1 MRVDAQPALI
11 LHARSYRETSLLL
24 ECLTPDHGRVGLVAR
39 GVRRERSR
47 LPRGLLQP
55 LQPLHLGWSGNGE
68 LLTLTQAEA
77 SAAPLPLRGERLY
90 SAMYLNE
97 LVLRLCARGDPHG
110 DLFDHYLLCL
120 QRLAHG
126 EPEGWTLRTLR
137 ARPDGDLG
145 YGIVLDR
152 DCEPARQLDADAET
166 MLRARCGPANL
177 AWRERC
183 PADQWRGLAAPCTRP
198 HAERAP
204 IAAELRRL
212 MRVLLQ
218 HQLGG
223 GSVECVGNERGMRAR
238 SWSEAAR

>member
-1 MRVDAQPALI
+1 MRVDAQPALV

-24 ECLTPDHGRVGLVAR
+24 ECLTRDHGRIGLVAR
-39 GVRRERSR
+39 GVRREKSR

-55 LQPLHLGWSGNGE
+55 LQPLFLGWVGNGE

-77 SAAPLPLRGERLY
+77 SAGPLPLRGERLY

-110 DLFDHYLLCL
+110 DLFEHYLLCL
-120 QRLAHG
+120 QRLADG
-126 EPEGWTLRTLR
+126 EPEGWTLRRFERDLM
-137 ARPDGDLG
+137 DVLG

-152 DCEPARQLDADAET
+152 DCESGAELEADAEYIYVLDAGPRIWRGESGVLRISGAA
-166 MLRARCGPANL
+166 LRALDEDVMPGSVHC
-177 AWRERC
+177 
-183 PADQWRGLAAPCTRP
+183 
-198 HAERAP
+198 
-204 IAAELRRL
+204 AELRRL

-223 GSVECVGNERGMRAR
+223 AALNAWTLSAPSTAGSDR
-238 SWSEAAR
+238 